1 MFYSDEASNEILNL
15 SMAILEMSHFKMD
28 KEENILDVYYRNP
41 GLKYTDEDKFIKI
54 EDVKVEKDKD
64 GKYVI
69 ALIADTDY
77 EYEVTPI
84 KVHKRKIYNYGQK
97 RS

>member
-1 MFYSDEASNEILNL
+1 MFYSDDASTTILNL
-15 SMAILEMSHFKMD
+15 IMAILEMSHFEMD

-41 GLKYTDEDKFIKI
+41 GIKYEDKDKFIKI

-64 GKYVI
+64 GKPVI

-77 EYEVTPI
+77 TYEVTPI
-84 KVHKRKIYNYGQK
+84 KVHKIKSRFID
-97 RS
+97 